1 MPAATAASISQG
13 KNHPYA
19 AELKERVQQT
29 ASEYRRVLTFLSA
42 DLEKDLPAVF
52 AEHLKLERELFR
64 RFAASL
70 KVWTGLNLPDGQ
82 LEQEIRDV
90 TRRQRTLQDRI
101 SQKKNL
107 LQGRLEKGT
116 LPPRPRRLYDENTT
130 FLDISC

>member
-1 MPAATAASISQG
+1 M
-13 KNHPYA
+13 
-19 AELKERVQQT
+19 LQT